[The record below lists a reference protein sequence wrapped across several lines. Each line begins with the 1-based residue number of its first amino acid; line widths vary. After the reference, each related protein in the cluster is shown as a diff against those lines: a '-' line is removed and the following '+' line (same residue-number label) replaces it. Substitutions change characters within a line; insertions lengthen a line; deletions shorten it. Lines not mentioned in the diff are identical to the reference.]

1 MTTDPMNPDP
11 TTPDDLQQRLG
22 AALHGHLDRVAA
34 STDLTGGA
42 VRRSRA
48 IRRNRT
54 VGTSVVAAVAVL
66 AVATPIAWSSL
77 RADRAPVVPA
87 TTSSLTTTEPTTT
100 TSIPT
105 SSAPSGTTAP
115 ATPATRPATAAT
127 SAGSPVVTRDNTRTP
142 RRTVTLGSTLAAG
155 PAPDVA
161 WRLDDTI
168 HVGGSSA
175 RLDVPERWTWTSLAG
190 GTGVV
195 LPDAWDTGGPVRI
208 VRADGTTVA
217 TALTVPPRHAAQVVA
232 DADGTRFAVLVR
244 VPGGSGSDASAT
256 VFDARGREVETK
268 TNLLHDVELA
278 GFVGQRVLLGNRVVG
293 RSYVWD
299 LSSNVI
305 DRYTDAG
312 VVRAVDGT
320 RGLAALWT
328 PNADV
333 TAGCTEVVDVSG
345 AEPVLRARSCGEFVP
360 TGFSP
365 DGTSLVGYPVT
376 TDGEGAAVIEV
387 LDIAS
392 GRIDLRLKGA
402 GLPEARFLPGGTLA
416 LEVLLDVGRPGAR
429 NVLATCSAQGR
440 CTRFTEPVPLT
451 MDSARYGLS
460 R

>member
-1 MTTDPMNPDP
+1 MTTDPM
-11 TTPDDLQQRLG
+11 TPDDDLQRRLG
-22 AALHGHLDRVAA
+22 ATLHGRLDTVAA

-42 VRRSRA
+42 VRRSRR

-54 VGTSVVAAVAVL
+54 IGTSAVAAVAVL

-77 RADRAPVVPA
+77 RANRAPVVPA
-87 TTSSLTTTEPTTT
+87 STSNLTSTASTTS
-100 TSIPT
+100 TSVPT
-105 SSAPSGTTAP
+105 STAASATTAP
-115 ATPATRPATAAT
+115 RTPTTRPATSTT
-127 SAGSPVVTRDNTRTP
+127 SAGSDVVTRDNTRTP
-142 RRTVTLGSTLAAG
+142 RRTVTLGSTLTAG
-155 PAPDVA
+155 AAPDVA

-175 RLDVPERWTWTSLAG
+175 PLDVPERWTWTSLAG

-208 VRADGTTVA
+208 VRADGTTVT
-217 TALTVPPRHAAQVVA
+217 TALTVPARHTAQVVA
-232 DADGTRFAVLVR
+232 DAEGTRFAVLVR
-244 VPGGSGSDASAT
+244 VPGASGSDASAT
-256 VFDARGREVETK
+256 VFDARGREVATK

-278 GFVGQRVLLGNRVVG
+278 GFVGQRVLLGNREAG
-293 RSYVWD
+293 RSSVWD

-312 VVRAVDGT
+312 VVRAVDGR

-333 TAGCTEVVDVSG
+333 TSGCTEVVDVRG
-345 AEPVLRARSCGEFVP
+345 ADPVLTARSCGEFVP

-365 DGTSLVGYPVT
+365 DGTSLVGYPIT
-376 TDGEGAAVIEV
+376 TDGAGAAVIEV

-392 GRIDLRLKGA
+392 GRISLRLKGA
-402 GLPEARFLPGGTLA
+402 GFPEARFLSDGTLA
-416 LEVLLDVGRPGAR
+416 LEVLLDPGRAGAT
-429 NVLATCSAQGR
+429 NTLATCSVDGR
-440 CTRFTEPVPLT
+440 CTRFTEAVPMT
-451 MDSARYGLS
+451 SDSARYGLA